1 MSEVGGMVTN
11 LTVWILPVIF
21 AVTMHEAAHGYVAKL
36 FGDTTAS
43 RLGRVTLNPL
53 KHIDPFGTIL
63 LPALCL
69 LLPGGGL
76 LFGYAKPVPVNFR
89 AFKHPRPATVAV
101 AIAGPGINVVLA
113 FLSMLAMHLIPA
125 TANTGTAWVIQ
136 NLYNSAEINV
146 WLAVL
151 NMLPIPPLDGG
162 RILVAISP
170 KPLAVKLAALEGAG
184 ILIVLAIIFL
194 PRLIGAQFGKNWD
207 LFAILVG
214 GPAEWLFHLLAR
226 LSGVG

>member
-1 MSEVGGMVTN
+1 MSQIGGMIIN

-21 AVTMHEAAHGYVAKL
+21 AVTMHEAAHGFVAKL
-36 FGDTTAS
+36 FGDQTAS
-43 RLGRVTLNPL
+43 RLGRVTLNPM

-69 LLPGGGL
+69 VLPGGGF

-89 AFKHPRPATVAV
+89 ALKYPRPATVAV
-101 AIAGPGINVVLA
+101 AIAGPGVNLLRA
-113 FLSMLAMHLIPA
+113 FVSMLAMHLVPSTMNSA
-125 TANTGTAWVIQ
+125 TAWIIQ

-162 RILVAISP
+162 RILVAIAP
-170 KPLAVKLAALEGAG
+170 KQLATKLASLEGAG
-184 ILIVLAIIFL
+184 LLILLAIIFL
-194 PRLIGAQFGKNWD
+194 PRVIGAQFGQNWD

-214 GPAEWLFHLLAR
+214 GPADWLFHTLVR
-226 LSGVG
+226 LSGTG

>member
-1 MSEVGGMVTN
+1 MSQIGGMIIN

-21 AVTMHEAAHGYVAKL
+21 AVTMHEAAHGFVAKL
-36 FGDTTAS
+36 FGDQTAS
-43 RLGRVTLNPL
+43 RLGRVTLNPM

-69 LLPGGGL
+69 VLPGGGF

-89 AFKHPRPATVAV
+89 ALKYPRPATVAV
-101 AIAGPGINVVLA
+101 AIAGPGVNLLLA
-113 FLSMLAMHLIPA
+113 FVSMLAMHLVPSTMNSA
-125 TANTGTAWVIQ
+125 TAWIIQ

-162 RILVAISP
+162 RILVAIAP
-170 KPLAVKLAALEGAG
+170 KQLATKLASLEGAG
-184 ILIVLAIIFL
+184 LLILLAIIFL
-194 PRLIGAQFGKNWD
+194 PRVIGAQFGQNWD

-214 GPAEWLFHLLAR
+214 GPADWLFHTLVR
-226 LSGVG
+226 LSGTG

>member
-1 MSEVGGMVTN
+1 MNELGGMITN

-21 AVTMHEAAHGYVAKL
+21 AVTMHEAAHGYVARV
-36 FGDTTAS
+36 FGDQTAS

-63 LPALCL
+63 LPAMCL

-89 AFKHPRPATVAV
+89 AFKNPRPATVAV
-101 AIAGPGINVVLA
+101 AIAGPGINLLLA
-113 FLSMLAMHLIPA
+113 FLSLLAMHLIPSTITTA
-125 TANTGTAWVIQ
+125 TAWIVQ
-136 NLYNSAEINV
+136 NLYNSAEINI

-162 RILVAISP
+162 RILMAISP
-170 KPLAVKLAALEGAG
+170 KPVAAKLAALEGAG
-184 ILIVLAIIFL
+184 ILILLAIIFL
-194 PRLIGAQFGKNWD
+194 PRVIGEQFGQNWD
-207 LFAILVG
+207 LFALLVG
-214 GPAEWLFHLLAR
+214 GPAQWLFQFLAR
-226 LSGVG
+226 LSGAG